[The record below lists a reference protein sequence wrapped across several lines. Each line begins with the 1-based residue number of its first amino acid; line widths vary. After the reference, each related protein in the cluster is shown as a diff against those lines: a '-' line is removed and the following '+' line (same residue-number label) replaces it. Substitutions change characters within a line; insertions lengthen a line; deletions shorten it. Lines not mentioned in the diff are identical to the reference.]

1 MKKGSVIIIAG
12 GVIASLLVI
21 FSAAMIIR
29 RVQKDE
35 KAELNGSSKIAR
47 RMRSEEQTDDD
58 IDTAGIKNLRNDVT
72 DFDNVILRMYEGSTG
87 DSAEYRIFC
96 KGDTCNIYIYKYE
109 GGTHQLIYTGQ
120 IETTEAIKLLNECD
134 ILSWDGIKA
143 PHGKK
148 NFEFSAIVNGKELQ
162 SKGALVDCPQNKD
175 IFCAQLQEW
184 TELMET

>member
-12 GVIASLLVI
+12 GVIASLLVV

-58 IDTAGIKNLRNDVT
+58 IGTAGIKTLRNDVT

-162 SKGALVDCPQNKD
+162 SNGALVDCPQNKD